1 MRYSRVVEFVKTE
14 YRKNVDIIGDSF
26 IDELTGVAD
35 ILDEFGYSCEYRITA
50 LLRNVFRD
58 TAVRPDEI
66 LNFGSMEVLE
76 AIQLLDKKLDCDM
89 YVYLDKIKRNML
101 ALPVKLAEHLYNLRK
116 AVGKSNGEIERLVKE
131 SQKFYT
137 KCAKGTKF
145 YEPMLKAL
153 MKLKK

>member
-1 MRYSRVVEFVKTE
+1 MRYSGVVDFVKTE
-14 YRKNVDIIGDSF
+14 YKKNVDIIGDSF
-26 IDELTGVAD
+26 IDELTGVAK

-66 LNFGSMEVLE
+66 LDFGSMEVLE

-101 ALPVKLAEHLYNLRK
+101 ALPVKLAEHLYYLRE
-116 AVGKSNGEIERLVKE
+116 AVGKTNGEIERLVEE
-131 SQKFYT
+131 SQKYYT

-145 YEPMLKAL
+145 YEPILKAL
-153 MKLKK
+153 MNLKK